1 MATSKSGGSTSNNR
15 ESHSKR
21 LGLKRTDGQFVNAG
35 TILIRQRGT
44 KYHAG
49 EHVGIGKDHTLYA
62 LSSGKVSFSRGK
74 NSVSIVSVI

>member
-21 LGLKRTDGQFVNAG
+21 LGLKRTDGQFVNSG
-35 TILIRQRGT
+35 TIIVRQRGT

-74 NSVSIVSVI
+74 DSVSIVSII